1 MLHEI
6 LMALLGHTGS
16 IVMNTG
22 GSFKLAES
30 MSILTNA
37 EAELINKIVALGW
50 HYLHLSNFVSLS
62 TQTLGLHED
71 LIEDIEPSSTVYV
84 RAFSYGV
91 DELLKLYR
99 EHILAIEHEYL
110 LERALTIPHI
120 MYRLGI
126 FFQLFPALSRCVAD
140 VMEQKLKGGQLL
152 DLLYEMQQNGNPAV
166 RRMFQRIVQ
175 HCLGVLYEQINAWVV
190 YGIIIDETEEFF
202 VQRIYSTDL
211 SQGIDKNDKSISAN
225 ASMISVISTT
235 NIKHQFSAIDV
246 EAEEWNT
253 AYKLRLPML
262 PTNFVSIEF
271 AEKILFIGKVV
282 RVLQSKRVTESAET
296 QLLTVAEMQIFSE
309 AFHRLKDISEFDS
322 TLFEVNFLLP
332 HRKSLNK

>member
-16 IVMNTG
+16 IVTNTR
-22 GSFKLAES
+22 GSFKLIDSITILSSAE
-30 MSILTNA
+30 I
-37 EAELINKIVALGW
+37 ELINKIVALGW
-50 HYLHLSNFVSLS
+50 HYLHLSNFISLS
-62 TQTLGLHED
+62 TQTLGIHED
-71 LIEDIEPSSTVYV
+71 LIDDTEPSSTVYV
-84 RAFSYGV
+84 RAFSYGI
-91 DELLKLYR
+91 DEVLKLYR

-120 MYRLGI
+120 IYRLGI
-126 FFQLFPALSRCVAD
+126 FFQLFPALSRCVGD

-152 DLLYEMQQNGNPAV
+152 DLLYEMQQNGNPAI
-166 RRMFQRIVQ
+166 RKMFQRIVQ
-175 HCLGVLYEQINAWVV
+175 HCLGVLYEQINSWVV

-211 SQGIDKNDKSISAN
+211 SQAMDKNDKSISAN
-225 ASMISVISTT
+225 ASMISAVSTAT
-235 NIKHQFSAIDV
+235 VKQQYQLASIDV

-262 PTNFVSIEF
+262 PTNFVSVEF

-282 RVLQSKRVTESAET
+282 RVLQSKRVTENSEA
-296 QLLTVAEMQIFSE
+296 QLLTVAEMQIFSK
-309 AFHRLKDISEFDS
+309 AFHRLKDIPEFDS
-322 TLFEVNFLLP
+322 ILFEVS
-332 HRKSLNK
+332 SLIHS